1 MNGTGRSR
9 TRGLALLDMNEWTCN
24 KSLRN
29 ADHFSSRLLISAVS
43 TPTLTEIYGPPLTH
57 FRDGGERDLGLGR
70 FSPDVRRFSC
80 GELTAAE
87 AKHGHCDRWLKFS
100 QGYF

>member
-57 FRDGGERDLGLGR
+57 FREEASATWGSGGFRQM
-70 FSPDVRRFSC
+70 C
-80 GELTAAE
+80 GGSLVA
-87 AKHGHCDRWLKFS
+87 S
-100 QGYF
+100 